1 MVHYGYMNVM
11 GIWQNLSNNRYQE
24 IDYGLKSVL
33 VFFLFLLEHP
43 CRYFAYFSHLISK
56 SSSCVKSS
64 CDITLLMVELDA
76 MCCL

>member
-33 VFFLFLLEHP
+33 VFILFLLEP
-43 CRYFAYFSHLISK
+43 QC
-56 SSSCVKSS
+56 
-64 CDITLLMVELDA
+64 
-76 MCCL
+76 